1 MIFFPPTTAEQL
13 HNLTEGLLKLT
24 EKLTLSDTAS
34 ENLKNTY
41 KGLFA
46 ILDICKQAFLA
57 TTKLSGPFIK
67 KYSRYERW
75 VSRRDRLYWR
85 MARQA

>member
-1 MIFFPPTTAEQL
+1 MERPFGGRTELIESLKNTLKGIGTVIKPITEAFRDIFPPTTAEQL

-41 KGLFA
+41 KGLF
-46 ILDICKQAFLA
+46 CN
-57 TTKLSGPFIK
+57 P
-67 KYSRYERW
+67 
-75 VSRRDRLYWR
+75 
-85 MARQA
+85 